1 MPGASVTRRDICC
14 LLPLASGHQQ
24 PSQLSV
30 SRPMAVAGCAA
41 LRSSPQSI
49 SGPPSLR
56 SPAAKWRQNP
66 PPGADRHHRPS
77 TCTTATQSMYV
88 KLGAR
93 CRCRLHNERLT
104 FVPARARQRSADPQP
119 GAAPPARLQQLQTAE
134 VTTCHGDRCGAH
146 LCLRRSRW
154 RCVNNRS

>member
-30 SRPMAVAGCAA
+30 SRSMAVAGCAA

-66 PPGADRHHRPS
+66 PPGADRHHRSS

-93 CRCRLHNERLT
+93 CRCLLNNERLT
-104 FVPARARQRSADPQP
+104 FVPARARWCSADPQV
-119 GAAPPARLQQLQTAE
+119 GAAPPARQQQLQTAK
-134 VTTCHGDRCGAH
+134 VTTCYVDRCGAH
-146 LCLRRSRW
+146 LYRRRSR
-154 RCVNNRS
+154 